1 MAKKKTDEKGVRKAY
16 REMRRWLGLTQI
28 ALAKSAGLSSDKL
41 ARWEKGQ
48 AKFNEEDISKLGSA
62 LDAATI
68 VRAETVKGPLAGSG
82 VAVRSLRKSYGIT
95 QEELARRAG
104 MTQAAISLF
113 ENGWDALDP
122 QEAKQLYAACEELVR
137 ERDHS
142 RPSGV
147 PLASLASLRGARPV
161 QRPASLEEQLRK
173 EVELLREALASRKKV
188 ETISE
193 EVRANLKEIIEEYKS
208 DITRLELLNK
218 EIGESKDREIQSLR
232 EQLQAKNAAVT
243 VPATRHSGQTEE

>member
-1 MAKKKTDEKGVRKAY
+1 
-16 REMRRWLGLTQI
+16 
-28 ALAKSAGLSSDKL
+28 
-41 ARWEKGQ
+41 
-48 AKFNEEDISKLGSA
+48 
-62 LDAATI
+62 
-68 VRAETVKGPLAGSG
+68 
-82 VAVRSLRKSYGIT
+82 
-95 QEELARRAG
+95 
-104 MTQAAISLF
+104 
-113 ENGWDALDP
+113 
-122 QEAKQLYAACEELVR
+122 
-137 ERDHS
+137 
-142 RPSGV
+142 V

-243 VPATRHSGQTEE
+243 VPEVRRSGAEE

>member
-1 MAKKKTDEKGVRKAY
+1 MAKKKDEREVRKAY

-48 AKFNEEDISKLGSA
+48 AKFIEEDISKLGSA

-95 QEELARRAG
+95 QQQLARRAG

-147 PLASLASLRGARPV
+147 PLGTALGGGPGKKGRGCVESLQEKIRTNQDEIIADL
-161 QRPASLEEQLRK
+161 
-173 EVELLREALASRKKV
+173 KK
-188 ETISE
+188 
-193 EVRANLKEIIEEYKS
+193 IIEEYKAE
-208 DITRLELLNK
+208 ITRLELLNK
-218 EIGESKDREIQSLR
+218 EISESKDREI